1 MGVSHILKNK
11 SPLNFIKSKLVDS
24 KASKTMIHI
33 HQGMG
38 IERFKSE
45 ESEER
50 FKSSKQVVMLWKIA
64 SNKYWYAIFESSKVC
79 EGQIKGS
86 DILMAT

>member
-38 IERFKSE
+38 IERFK
-45 ESEER
+45 SEER

>member
-1 MGVSHILKNK
+1 
-11 SPLNFIKSKLVDS
+11 
-24 KASKTMIHI
+24 
-33 HQGMG
+33 MG